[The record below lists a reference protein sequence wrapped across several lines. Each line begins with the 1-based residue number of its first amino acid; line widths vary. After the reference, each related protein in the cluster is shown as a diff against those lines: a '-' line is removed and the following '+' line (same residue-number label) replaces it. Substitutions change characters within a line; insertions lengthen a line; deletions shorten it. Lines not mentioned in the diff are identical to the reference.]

1 MSEQNGTFRVPTE
14 EEEDDNIIFRCISN
28 LRAVTTALGKRILG
42 DKALT
47 AQEEIRQKRCNVV
60 PDRPNY
66 DQSSWGRM
74 LKDPL
79 LLGVDSK
86 AAKLFRRR
94 FRLPYSIGSRRVA
107 WHSKFSHKHIFQV
120 FLIIFWEVQL
130 SILVLC
136 ILISNS

>member
-60 PDRPNY
+60 PDRP
-66 DQSSWGRM
+66 DFFT
-74 LKDPL
+74 
-79 LLGVDSK
+79 SK
-86 AAKLFRRR
+86 PAATIARYISLFRESLSFADSAIINNSQIIKNDLFNFFLLQFVREKIV
-94 FRLPYSIGSRRVA
+94 FRL
-107 WHSKFSHKHIFQV
+107 
-120 FLIIFWEVQL
+120 L
-130 SILVLC
+130 SMPK
-136 ILISNS
+136 